1 MSDTG
6 IMRQDEYFEVLDA
19 VKNHIITAQK
29 TVMNAANEERNR
41 LYWRIGKTITEHST
55 WGNKFVQTL
64 SKDLRM
70 EYPSA
75 GSVTVTVMW
84 YALPSKSVSTPV
96 AEATIGILT
105 SIVRAALG

>member
-41 LYWRIGKTITEHST
+41 LY
-55 WGNKFVQTL
+55 
-64 SKDLRM
+64 
-70 EYPSA
+70 
-75 GSVTVTVMW
+75 
-84 YALPSKSVSTPV
+84 
-96 AEATIGILT
+96 
-105 SIVRAALG
+105 

>member
-64 SKDLRM
+64 SKDLRNQL
-70 EYPSA
+70 EIHNFFDQPNTKHRRIRVVC
-75 GSVTVTVMW
+75 GTD
-84 YALPSKSVSTPV
+84 P
-96 AEATIGILT
+96 
-105 SIVRAALG
+105 

>member
-55 WGNKFVQTL
+55 QGSIRFQL
-64 SKDLRM
+64 
-70 EYPSA
+70 YP
-75 GSVTVTVMW
+75 GGRTFT
-84 YALPSKSVSTPV
+84 
-96 AEATIGILT
+96 
-105 SIVRAALG
+105 